1 MYISDEAWTKYID
14 RLRRVNEKAA
24 QEMFHYLTT
33 HEWWKNKQEK
43 KAALDVAAALSTKY
57 GEASSELACEYYDF
71 VMDEAMRNI
80 DRMWSRSNNR
90 RSTQPAEPA
99 APPTYG
105 EVAKAFY
112 GAAKNGN
119 ENMMAQTVGRLVKQ
133 AGADTI
139 LKNALRDGAQFAWV
153 PHGDTCPFCIM
164 LASRGWQFASKKT
177 IKGGHAE
184 HIHANCDCTFAVR
197 FDDRTNIEGY
207 DPDLYKRMYYDA
219 GDTPR
224 KRLNTMRRIHY
235 DENKDYINAQKRA
248 AYANRMM
255 NKMSASLVQ
264 NDWSKTIPRHVSS
277 SEKTKIIEY
286 AKQRGVNIVDL
297 SSFDGSKELIIEQ
310 IDTLAYMME
319 KYPAGAKKLTLTPTI
334 FKEKGQFGGL
344 AGSGKTIYIEAQA
357 LRDRAATVFNLA
369 AEKNFAAT
377 EPRDIIIHE
386 YGHVLARK
394 YGRNGI
400 VFAREAYYNIHNEK
414 PSDEQLIMFLRKNI
428 SKQSTVIEE
437 RSNGRIVYA
446 EMLPEILVAHE
457 KKPSAFTKEFIKIA
471 LEGVK

>member
-80 DRMWSRSNNR
+80 DRTWSRSNNR

-164 LASRGWQFASKKT
+164 LASRGWQYASKKT
-177 IKGGHAE
+177 IQGGHAE

-197 FDDRTNIEGY
+197 FDDRTNVEGY

-219 GDTPR
+219 GDTP
-224 KRLNTMRRIHY
+224 KERLNTMRRIHY
-235 DENKDYINAQKRA
+235 AENKDYINAQKRA
-248 AYANRMM
+248 AYAWRNNNISLMQADIIM
-255 NKMSASLVQ
+255 DIPDKMIDNFDDFDILSLRVEEEMAL
-264 NDWSKTIPRHVSS
+264 KTLR
-277 SEKTKIIEY
+277 EMADRDNYEY
-286 AKQRGVNIVDL
+286 GIAIVD
-297 SSFDGSKELIIEQ
+297 GE
-310 IDTLAYMME
+310 
-319 KYPAGAKKLTLTPTI
+319 
-334 FKEKGQFGGL
+334 
-344 AGSGKTIYIEAQA
+344 
-357 LRDRAATVFNLA
+357 
-369 AEKNFAAT
+369 AT
-377 EPRDIIIHE
+377 EPFTDKLYDKVSIPENIMMRANVNLYHSHTNSSLLSAKDFELLTYENINTVAVSTKQGSIFKVSIG
-386 YGHVLARK
+386 YGYRPDK
-394 YGRNGI
+394 
-400 VFAREAYYNIHNEK
+400 
-414 PSDEQLIMFLRKNI
+414 M
-428 SKQSTVIEE
+428 
-437 RSNGRIVYA
+437 
-446 EMLPEILVAHE
+446 
-457 KKPSAFTKEFIKIA
+457 EFRQA
-471 LEGVK
+471 LEDIRNMANENVMADPDFFKWSIEQRNYMAIREQAVLIARRFGWRLEGGYI

>member
-14 RLRRVNEKAA
+14 RLRKVNEKAA

-139 LKNALRDGAQFAWV
+139 LKNAMRDGAQFAWV
-153 PHGDTCPFCIM
+153 PHGDTCPFCLMI
-164 LASRGWQFASKKT
+164 ASRGWQYASKKT
-177 IKGGHAE
+177 IQGGHAE

-219 GDTPR
+219 GNTPR
-224 KRLNTMRRIHY
+224 ERLNTMRRIQY
-235 DENKDYINAQKRA
+235 AENKDYINAQKRA
-248 AYANRMM
+248 AYTNRKM
-255 NKMSASLVQ
+255 NKMASSFEM
-264 NDWSKTIPRHVSS
+264 NDWSGTKPRTVPN
-277 SEKTKIIEY
+277 SEKDDIIGY
-286 AKQRGVNIVDL
+286 AKEKGINIIDL
-297 SSFDGSKELIIEQ
+297 SKFDGSKEMIIEQ
-310 IDTLAYMME
+310 IDTLSEMMQ
-319 KYPAGAKKLTLTPTI
+319 KYPVGIKKLTLTPT
-334 FKEKGQFGGL
+334 FFSDQGQFGGL
-344 AGSGKTIYIEAQA
+344 ANSGRTVFIETQA
-357 LRDRAATVFNLA
+357 LRDKEATIRNILA
-369 AEKNFAAT
+369 NSQFAAT
-377 EPRDIIIHE
+377 EPRDIAIHE
-386 YGHVLARK
+386 YGHILARK

-400 VFAREAYYNIHNEK
+400 VFAKKAYYNIFKETPSEK
-414 PSDEQLIMFLRKNI
+414 QLLKYLRDNI
-428 SKQSTVIEE
+428 SKQSTLME
-437 RSNGRIVYA
+437 RRKNGSIVYA
-446 EMLPEILVAHE
+446 EMLPEVLVVHE
-457 KKPSAFTKEFIKIA
+457 KHPSAFTKEFLRVLMEGIK
-471 LEGVK
+471 